1 MKIAMLT
8 TVGQRCGIA
17 SYSAALVESLRGLP
31 NTDVQVV
38 PIAVGEQ
45 PPSHYEAQA
54 EQLNAPDVDVVH
66 IQHEF
71 SFWGFPMPGR
81 SKFAELRRLIRRPL
95 VVTAHTTLSLSA
107 IFPAVPKRHPLR
119 WLARRRLVSDRAYRE
134 SVEVSTFDAGATIVH
149 TEAAQ
154 SEFVRRGLKPER
166 LFVVP
171 TGIPLP
177 LPSDAGGDR
186 FRDRYRLYG
195 KRLLTLF
202 GYVTPNKGY
211 EMVAGI
217 LDTLPPDVV
226 FVIAGGARRP
236 AEEQYV
242 AHLKR
247 HIRSLGVEKRVVV
260 TGWLSDEEIADAMQA
275 TDIALV
281 PHTQATNSYSVTLPM
296 TYGKPTL
303 ASDLAC
309 FREMAARTDCLE
321 LFRAGSTIDFR
332 ERLAALLENRE
343 RREQLA
349 SSALQYAARFTWPNV
364 AATTRDVYRAAI
376 DGHGGIRD

>member
-8 TVGQRCGIA
+8 TVGERCGIA
-17 SYSAALVESLRGLP
+17 SYSAALVSSLRALP
-31 NTDVQVV
+31 ETDVQVI

-45 PPSHYEAQA
+45 PASHYEAQA

-71 SFWGFPMPGR
+71 SFWGFPTPGR

-107 IFPAVPKRHPLR
+107 IFPTASERNPWR
-119 WLARRRLVSDRAYRE
+119 WLKKKRLVTNRAYRE
-134 SVEVSTFDAGATIVH
+134 SVEVSTFAANATIVH
-149 TEAAQ
+149 TEAAHT
-154 SEFVRRGLKPER
+154 EFVRRGLESER

-171 TGIPLP
+171 MGIPAP
-177 LPSDAGGDR
+177 LPANAGGSR
-186 FRDRYRLYG
+186 FRDRHGLHG
-195 KRLLTLF
+195 KRVLTLF

-211 EMVAGI
+211 AMVAELLG
-217 LDTLPPDVV
+217 TLPPDVT

-236 AEEQYV
+236 MEEQYV
-242 AHLKR
+242 EYLRR
-247 HIRSLGVEKRVVV
+247 HIRRLGVEERVVV
-260 TGWLSDEEIADAMQA
+260 TGYLPDEEIAEVMKA

-281 PHTQATNSYSVTLPM
+281 PHTQATNSYSVTLPV

-309 FREMAARTDCLE
+309 FREMAARSDCLE
-321 LFRAGSTIDFR
+321 LFRNGSKSDFR
-332 ERLAALLENRE
+332 EKLLALLGNPQ

-349 SSALQYAARFTWPNV
+349 ANALQDAARFTWPNV
-364 AATTRDVYRAAI
+364 AAATRDVYRTAI
-376 DGHGGIRD
+376 DGHGGARH